1 MSAYAVPL
9 REDVPHVAPS
19 AAVRRRVVP
28 EMRRTLPLRA
38 AKAGVAQPVED
49 ELVRAFARNHL
60 RALPHH
66 LLLMLAL
73 ALVAATWMPVWAI
86 FPAAGVVATIILA
99 EGIVSR
105 WLVRQPADGL
115 AAASWRR
122 GFVLAGLGQGLGWL
136 AFALPFLTNAAGA
149 PDGRSSD
156 AFLLIAVLL
165 LSGAAAFVRA
175 PLPRAVWAILAP
187 LGLVLALS
195 AAGGPDRTH
204 AMLALLVLSGQ
215 IFLAYVAHRL
225 HRTAAANV
233 RTRARIRA
241 SFAAL
246 ERIRA
251 STSEVCR
258 RAEEADRAKA
268 QFFANVSHELRT
280 PLNAILG
287 FSELMKNEVLGVH
300 STPSYREYSS
310 DIHGS
315 GQQLLELID
324 GILDLSRIASGQYVL
339 DVRTVDLRDAVRESI
354 DSLAASARPKGH
366 RIALEVAPDLE
377 PIAVDPTAVRQMVS
391 NLVSNAVKFTAP
403 GGEIAV
409 RVGWT
414 SRGGQY
420 VSVTDNGPGIPVDEI
435 RVALSSFGRGSRAVS
450 TAEPGVGLGL
460 PIVRGLAELHGGR
473 LTLSAAVPRGTE
485 AVVIFPAHR
494 CESARSGGTRD
505 ATAA

>member
-1 MSAYAVPL
+1 
-9 REDVPHVAPS
+9 
-19 AAVRRRVVP
+19 
-28 EMRRTLPLRA
+28 
-38 AKAGVAQPVED
+38 
-49 ELVRAFARNHL
+49 
-60 RALPHH
+60 
-66 LLLMLAL
+66 
-73 ALVAATWMPVWAI
+73 VWA
-86 FPAAGVVATIILA
+86 V
-99 EGIVSR
+99 
-105 WLVRQPADGL
+105 
-115 AAASWRR
+115 
-122 GFVLAGLGQGLGWL
+122 
-136 AFALPFLTNAAGA
+136 
-149 PDGRSSD
+149 
-156 AFLLIAVLL
+156 
-165 LSGAAAFVRA
+165 
-175 PLPRAVWAILAP
+175 LAP
-187 LGLVLALS
+187 LGLLLALS

-204 AMLALLVLSGQ
+204 ATLALLVLSGQ
-215 IFLAYVAHRL
+215 IFLAYIAHRL
-225 HRTAAANV
+225 HRIAAANF

-241 SFAAL
+241 SFAEL

-251 STSEVCR
+251 TTSEVCR

-268 QFFANVSHELRT
+268 QFFSTMSHELRT

-339 DVRTVDLRDAVRESI
+339 DVKTVHLPDAVRECI

-366 RIALEVAPDLE
+366 RIAIEAAADLE

-391 NLVSNAVKFTAP
+391 NLVSNAIKFTAP
-403 GGEIAV
+403 GGEITV

-420 VSVTDNGPGIPVDEI
+420 VSVTDDGPGIPAEEV
-435 RVALSSFGRGSRAVS
+435 RVALSSFGRGSLAVS

-473 LTLSAAVPRGTE
+473 LILNAAVPRGTE
-485 AVVIFPAHR
+485 AVVILPAHR
-494 CESARSGGTRD
+494 CEAARPVDTKD
-505 ATAA
+505 AAAA